1 VREVV
6 ASIQVEN
13 LSVVYGQTTAVDQV
27 SFEIFA
33 GEKVSITGANG
44 AGKSSVLRALL
55 GLQSATTGT
64 LRVNGEVAEHQNEWN
79 RRRREI
85 AYIPQRP
92 PSGRFPLT
100 VRELLQSSGAMSVR
114 ERAEQLGVASLLQQS
129 VATLSGGQL
138 QRCYIARALMQIDDG
153 ACVLLADEPTSALDF
168 EGQATVAEIL
178 ASTPATLIVVT
189 HEREMASRCDRA
201 YEMAGGHIR
210 PARTSDG
217 GGIE

>member
-1 VREVV
+1 MREVV

-27 SFEIFA
+27 SFEIFT

-64 LRVNGEVAEHQNEWN
+64 LRVNGEVAEHQHEWN

-100 VRELLQSSGAMSVR
+100 VRELLQSSGAMFVR

-153 ACVLLADEPTSALDF
+153 ASVLLADEPTSALDF
-168 EGQATVAEIL
+168 EGQVTVAEIL

-189 HEREMASRCDRA
+189 HEREMSSRCDRA

-210 PARTSDG
+210 LARTSDG
-217 GGIE
+217 GGLV

>member
-27 SFEIFA
+27 SFEIFT

-64 LRVNGEVAEHQNEWN
+64 LRVNGEVAEHQHEWN

-92 PSGRFPLT
+92 PSGRFPFT

-153 ACVLLADEPTSALDF
+153 ASVLLADEPTSALDF
-168 EGQATVAEIL
+168 EGQVTVAEIL

-210 PARTSDG
+210 LARTSDG
-217 GGIE
+217 GGLV

>member
-1 VREVV
+1 MREVV

-153 ACVLLADEPTSALDF
+153 ASVLLADEPTSALDF

-210 PARTSDG
+210 LARTSDG
-217 GGIE
+217 GGLV

>member
-1 VREVV
+1 VREVG

-13 LSVVYGQTTAVDQV
+13 LSVVYGQTTAVDRV
-27 SFEIFA
+27 SFEIFP
-33 GEKVSITGANG
+33 GEKVSVTGANG

-64 LRVNGEVAEHQNEWN
+64 LRVNGKVAEHSNEWN

-92 PSGRFPLT
+92 PSGRFPLA
-100 VRELLQSSGAMSVR
+100 VRELLQSSGAMSVS

-129 VATLSGGQL
+129 VATLSGGQM
-138 QRCYIARALMQIDDG
+138 QRCYIARALMQIDEG
-153 ACVLLADEPTSALDF
+153 ANVLLADEPTSALDF
-168 EGQATVAEIL
+168 EGQVTVAEIL
-178 ASTPATLIVVT
+178 ASTAATLIVVT

-210 PARTSDG
+210 LARMSDG
-217 GGIE
+217 GGLV

>member
-1 VREVV
+1 MREVV

-33 GEKVSITGANG
+33 DEKVSITGANG